1 MVDKQ
6 HIHDCQPE
14 AHRDYLRFLARLW
27 MPRGLQRKMDASDL
41 VQDALVK
48 ACAKG
53 DQFQGHAGGQY
64 KAWLRVILKRTLLD
78 RIEKYKGTPEESVR
92 KVNESYRRLESWIE
106 ADQSSPS
113 ERMIRDEQLEHLA
126 QLLAKL
132 PDDQQEVLF
141 RKHCLGCKV
150 ADIAEDLGRTIA
162 SVAGLLRRGLEQ
174 LRGHLD
180 EE

>member
-1 MVDKQ
+1 
-6 HIHDCQPE
+6 
-14 AHRDYLRFLARLW
+14 
-27 MPRGLQRKMDASDL
+27 MDASDL

-48 ACAKG
+48 ACAKRE
-53 DQFQGHAGGQY
+53 QFQGHAGGQH

-78 RIEKYKGTPEESVR
+78 RIEKYGRTPEQSVLE
-92 KVNESYRRLESWIE
+92 VNKSYRRLESWIE

-113 ERMIRDEQLEHLA
+113 ERAVRGEQFERLA
-126 QLLAKL
+126 QLLAEL
-132 PDDQQEVLF
+132 PDDQREVLF

-150 ADIAEDLGRTIA
+150 VDIAEELGRTTA

-174 LRGHLD
+174 LRGHLG